1 MVLSRVFAY
10 ILLFV
15 IKCRFPSSKSVANII
30 RDRYDE
36 NTLQKIRKLEKL
48 DFKIRKCKLDI
59 DYLETCIE
67 NNLRPKFLNFKVA
80 NPSLKGS
87 KAYRECQLKLLK
99 QELSNKK
106 SEQRIKD
113 NEQKRLKDDLVR
125 TLSLVDYTHLISI
138 FTTSNDVVLS
148 KCQQRHKKKLYDLG
162 YFEKDKDV
170 NDPDQVIHNHS
181 SYSLS
186 DVEKSL
192 LAKGLNFALPPK
204 KLDFADYVTPF
215 ELLYKDVKDCDISR
229 QNLDLLKVNMK
240 KIAYS
245 SFNKYNFLKELNL
258 SRSEFRALKNLS
270 SNKDIIIHKSDKG
283 NSVVIVNRIDY
294 LRRMQELVDDETKFE
309 KVKVKDGKDY
319 NFMVK
324 EKAAV
329 DTFLSQLESKNSID
343 ELQRKRLSPQGPTPA
358 RLYGSPKIHKPLVD
372 GLPKYR
378 PIISQIGSSTY
389 NLAKFL
395 LTFIQPYTTNEYTVK
410 DSFHFV
416 SMIDSKDHRLV
427 MASLDVDSLFTN
439 IPLQET
445 IDIVTEKV
453 YANKR
458 KVNGITK
465 SDFKKLLQ
473 LSTEGTVFYFNGS
486 YYRQKDGVAM
496 GSPLGPAL
504 ANAFLCH
511 HEKSWLEDCPLS
523 YAPVFYARYV
533 DDIFVLLRSREHIE
547 RLAAYLS
554 SKHPNI
560 NFTFEVEENNCLPFL
575 DVNVFRDSEKFSSSV
590 HRKDTFSG
598 VFTNYEAFI
607 PDVYKEGL
615 ISTLLYRAY
624 MINSSFLSLH
634 DEVEKLKKIFKNNG
648 YPMKFVDRCI
658 LKFFNKLYEKRTP
671 VHTVPKKEV
680 TIVLPFLGV
689 SSYDVKKKLDET
701 YRKLLPFCKL
711 RIIFRTPCRMSSY
724 FSFKDKFPKSLLS
737 GIIYRYT
744 CANCN
749 VSYIGCTKRYWEK
762 RLEEHTHIS
771 ALTGKPLSGCQI
783 FAPLQHVKTAKCN
796 PAGPKVS
803 RDDFE
808 IIGHEKNKYL
818 LQVKESILIKRDN
831 PELNGTIASVPL
843 YLLG

>member
-1 MVLSRVFAY
+1 M
-10 ILLFV
+10 
-15 IKCRFPSSKSVANII
+15 
-30 RDRYDE
+30 
-36 NTLQKIRKLEKL
+36 
-48 DFKIRKCKLDI
+48 
-59 DYLETCIE
+59 
-67 NNLRPKFLNFKVA
+67 
-80 NPSLKGS
+80 
-87 KAYRECQLKLLK
+87 
-99 QELSNKK
+99 
-106 SEQRIKD
+106 
-113 NEQKRLKDDLVR
+113 
-125 TLSLVDYTHLISI
+125 
-138 FTTSNDVVLS
+138 
-148 KCQQRHKKKLYDLG
+148 
-162 YFEKDKDV
+162 
-170 NDPDQVIHNHS
+170 
-181 SYSLS
+181 
-186 DVEKSL
+186 
-192 LAKGLNFALPPK
+192 
-204 KLDFADYVTPF
+204 
-215 ELLYKDVKDCDISR
+215 
-229 QNLDLLKVNMK
+229 
-240 KIAYS
+240 
-245 SFNKYNFLKELNL
+245 
-258 SRSEFRALKNLS
+258 
-270 SNKDIIIHKSDKG
+270 
-283 NSVVIVNRIDY
+283 
-294 LRRMQELVDDETKFE
+294 
-309 KVKVKDGKDY
+309 
-319 NFMVK
+319 
-324 EKAAV
+324 
-329 DTFLSQLESKNSID
+329 SQLESKNSID

-416 SMIDSKDHRLV
+416 SMLDSKDHRLV

-445 IDIVTEKV
+445 IDIVTNKV
-453 YANKR
+453 YTNKN

-473 LSTEGTVFYFNGS
+473 LSTEGTVFYFNGN

-511 HEKSWLEDCPLS
+511 HERSWLEDCPLA

-533 DDIFVLLRSREHIE
+533 DDIFVLLRSRDHIE
-547 RLAAYLS
+547 RLATYLS

-560 NFTFEVEENNCLPFL
+560 NFTFEVEEDNRLAFL
-575 DVNVFRDSEKFSSSV
+575 DVNVYRDSDKFSSSV

-607 PDVYKEGL
+607 PDIYKEGL
-615 ISTLLYRAY
+615 VSTLLYRAY

-658 LKFFNKLYEKRTP
+658 FKFFNKIYEKRTP
-671 VHTVPKKEV
+671 VQTVPKKEV
-680 TIVLPFLGV
+680 TIVLPFLGT
-689 SSYDVKKKLDET
+689 SSYNVKKQLTET

-711 RIIFRTPCRMSSY
+711 RIVFKTSCRMSSF

-737 GIIYRYT
+737 GIIYKYT

-749 VSYIGCTKRYWEK
+749 VSYIGCTIRYWEK

-771 ALTGKPLSGCQI
+771 ALTGKPLSGCQV
-783 FAPLQHVKTAKCN
+783 FAPLQHVKTARCN
-796 PAGPKVS
+796 PSGPRVS
-803 RDDFE
+803 RDEFE
-808 IIGHEKNKYL
+808 IIGHEKNRYL
-818 LQVKESILIKRDN
+818 LQVKESVLIKRYN

-843 YLLG
+843 YLLA